1 MNDLTAELHALA
13 AELIAAGVPATVD
26 PGQVLR
32 LVTQAGVCAQIR
44 PAQVQPGWGSG
55 ALDLTVPVRLL
66 TSSPYDHQAVERVD
80 EALLLALP
88 VVQPREPADW
98 GVFDAD
104 GAEFPG
110 RELTAYRRIPFPS
123 TVPT

>member
-32 LVTQAGVCAQIR
+32 LVTQAGVCALIE
-44 PAQVQPGWGSG
+44 PGDVQPGWGHG
-55 ALDLTVPVRLL
+55 ALDMTCPVRLL
-66 TSSPYDHQAVERVD
+66 TYGPNDHNAIDRVD

-88 VVQPREPADW
+88 VVGPREPADW
-98 GVFDAD
+98 EPHDI
-104 GAEFPG
+104 ESTTLPG
-110 RELTAYRRIPFPS
+110 RRLTAYRRIPY
-123 TVPT
+123 PTTTL